1 MEPSGPI
8 HRYME
13 QQNEQRPALGEP
25 DPPVKE
31 PGKPPKPVREPDTPK
46 KPGPEPVPGTPT
58 RQAEKGDEK
67 PITPKGVKGD
77 HGTPQPAT
85 NPGPQGIH

>member
-1 MEPSGPI
+1 M
-8 HRYME
+8 
-13 QQNEQRPALGEP
+13 NE
-25 DPPVKE
+25 DPH
-31 PGKPPKPVREPDTPK
+31 PK
-46 KPGPEPVPGTPT
+46 KKDRPIPVNPSNDANSTDKEVALPDEKERKGADSTE
-58 RQAEKGDEK
+58 AEKGDEK